1 MQQVLQQ
8 LHLQA
13 HRNKYQLTG
22 KHISVCKKNVLK
34 VFYLQKG
41 VKPVKNRSR
50 LTNTQRKAI
59 GHKMRDNG
67 EIAHYAEKVQY
78 SRNNDNVKPETNL

>member
-1 MQQVLQQ
+1 
-8 LHLQA
+8 
-13 HRNKYQLTG
+13 
-22 KHISVCKKNVLK
+22 
-34 VFYLQKG
+34 

-67 EIAHYAEKVQY
+67 EIGHYAEKVQY